1 MFDRIH
7 QQNHPGLECFCG
19 KVFKYKFWDGVRLE
33 MRIWS
38 YWQNSRV
45 WKLHFEA
52 REPSWLEVVSW
63 CQSAWALK
71 PDLSVCDSSL
81 HRSLV
86 MWPWLCYSSCLQLL
100 IYKVGTVYFP
110 LRVIGS
116 IKNACKS
123 PGISSSRCWK
133 HWHHYSPDESYL
145 NYSHS
150 A

>member
-38 YWQNSRV
+38 YWQKSRA
-45 WKLHFEA
+45 WKLHFEVGEHLDGWRWYHGIKCLGFEA
-52 REPSWLEVVSW
+52 RLKCVWLLPPPLTSDV
-63 CQSAWALK
+63 A
-71 PDLSVCDSSL
+71 
-81 HRSLV
+81 
-86 MWPWLCYSSCLQLL
+86 LCYSSCLQLL

-116 IKNACKS
+116 IKIAYKS

-145 NYSHS
+145 NYRHS